1 MEEKINKA
9 SAPKAENEGVYH
21 LQLKKGD
28 VPSYVIL
35 PGAPERTLKI
45 AKNWDNVKEVASYGG
60 DISHFVPQQMIER
73 IYAKYGI
80 QC

>member
-9 SAPKAENEGVYH
+9 SAPKAENKGVYH

-35 PGAPERTLKI
+35 PGAP
-45 AKNWDNVKEVASYGG
+45 
-60 DISHFVPQQMIER
+60 
-73 IYAKYGI
+73 
-80 QC
+80 